1 MADDRNDATSQNN
14 NFIFLNTS
22 EQGINENVQSQKF
35 RKKKLKT
42 IYSKVKYWISLEDL
56 IRKKIVG
63 CRIYT
68 NELNGQFPY
77 EKNKICRI
85 CIQDDQSSQF
95 ISPCKCKGSTEFVH
109 EECLKMWVLQQ
120 FGVNKIFNRELYCE
134 ICKYKLEYRVNFVN
148 RFDMFQIRNIKL
160 STKLCWIIQVI
171 IMALCIYAQIS
182 IVQRFG
188 INSLSTISI
197 FIAICLVILVIIIQ
211 FCFSVLSA
219 VKIEMVEKWEFYN
232 YKPSCRI
239 LNGQLEM
246 PGNFLK
252 VNLIHCL

>member
-22 EQGINENVQSQKF
+22 EQGINENVENQKF
-35 RKKKLKT
+35 RKKILKT
-42 IYSKVKYWISLEDL
+42 IYLKDL
-56 IRKKIVG
+56 IRKKTVG

-68 NELNGQFPY
+68 NELNGLFPQ
-77 EKNKICRI
+77 EINKICRI

-109 EECLKMWVLQQ
+109 EECLKMWILQQ
-120 FGVNKIFNRELYCE
+120 FGVNKILNREVLYCE
-134 ICKYKLEYRVNFVN
+134 ICKYKLEYRVKFVN
-148 RFDMFQIRNIKL
+148 RFDFFQFRNQKL
-160 STKLCWIIQVI
+160 ATKLCWVIQFI
-171 IMALCIYAQIS
+171 IMALCIYAQIT
-182 IVQRFG
+182 IIQRFG

-197 FIAICLVILVIIIQ
+197 FIAICLVVLVIIIQ
-211 FCFSVLSA
+211 FSFSFLSA
-219 VKIEMVEKWEFYN
+219 IKIEMMEKWEFHN

-239 LNGQLEM
+239 LDGQLEM